1 MKKKNVMKG
10 TALALISAM
19 GVQSVNWA
27 PLSVHAEESRTNVD
41 SKLAYF
47 VDCGDYDVTT
57 LSAGDLFGQYNSVT
71 DQAYQADVVTGKKW
85 GIVDS
90 VSNPLKNGTAP
101 NAAITDAAYTDNT
114 WPVETDAAIVDGAD
128 KKSTNRYTKNQ
139 FENGIARNLHYA
151 FELPNGTY
159 TVEMYFADPW
169 GVSQTP
175 DVEAEGSVV
184 INVQSQALQNRQW

>member
-114 WPVETDAAIVDGAD
+114 LRRMQRLWMVQIRSQQTGTQRTSLKMELQEIYIMHLNFQTVHIRLRCILQIHGAFPRHRML
-128 KKSTNRYTKNQ
+128 KLK
-139 FENGIARNLHYA
+139 
-151 FELPNGTY
+151 
-159 TVEMYFADPW
+159 
-169 GVSQTP
+169 
-175 DVEAEGSVV
+175 VV
-184 INVQSQALQNRQW
+184 

>member
-90 VSNPLKNGTAP
+90 VSNPLKNGTECG
-101 NAAITDAAYTDNT
+101 NHRCSLY
-114 WPVETDAAIVDGAD
+114 
-128 KKSTNRYTKNQ
+128 R
-139 FENGIARNLHYA
+139 
-151 FELPNGTY
+151 
-159 TVEMYFADPW
+159 
-169 GVSQTP
+169 
-175 DVEAEGSVV
+175 
-184 INVQSQALQNRQW
+184 